1 MLTSAILILHIVS
14 GFLAL
19 GCGAIAI
26 GSKKG
31 KRIHIRFGRI
41 YFWSMIW
48 VAVTAVYLSV
58 VKTIPFLFLI
68 AVFSFYLTWTG
79 YKSIHWKNRDLPV
92 TIYWFDAIVIHI
104 TVFFGIV
111 MVSLALMAFFDI
123 YLIQGISSL
132 SIVLLVF
139 GVGTLLF
146 SAEDL
151 IALYRKKSRSHF
163 LWMYIHIGRMLGA
176 YIATLTA
183 FLVVNSEFFPS
194 LLIAWLGPSA
204 IGTPL
209 IIYWIRRY
217 KRKLEPQST
226 F

>member
-1 MLTSAILILHIVS
+1 
-14 GFLAL
+14 
-19 GCGAIAI
+19 
-26 GSKKG
+26 
-31 KRIHIRFGRI
+31 
-41 YFWSMIW
+41 
-48 VAVTAVYLSV
+48 
-58 VKTIPFLFLI
+58 
-68 AVFSFYLTWTG
+68 
-79 YKSIHWKNRDLPV
+79 
-92 TIYWFDAIVIHI
+92 
-104 TVFFGIV
+104 
-111 MVSLALMAFFDI
+111 MAFFDI

-139 GVGTLLF
+139 GVGTLFF

-151 IALYRKKSRSHF
+151 IALYRKNSRSHF